1 VSAAAIPRGPLGASP
16 AAVGACCCA
25 VLAAWAIYAPG
36 DVLRGWLTAFTILVG
51 APLGALALLC
61 IGRLTGG
68 RWAKAASPLLLRAA
82 AAMPPLCLALLPIL
96 LGARLIF
103 PWAVDGNAAGKDV
116 ARLYLNIGFFDVR
129 GAAALIVMSV
139 VAVMLTLQRGGRL
152 LAGIGL
158 VLYAIAVDFT
168 SVDWMLSLAPRFSSS
183 GFGAEIAI
191 QNILLAFAMLLLTLP
206 ASRQDVVSRDLAGLT
221 LAATMGVLYMETM
234 ALIVNW
240 YGDQP
245 DRAAW
250 YLDRIAGPWLMIA
263 LGALAFGS
271 VVPIIALL
279 FAEVRRSPGAL
290 RAVGG
295 CLLFGIVLHDVWLI
309 GPGAAPPAIPAALLA
324 LGAIGGLAIGSS
336 SWLEAQRTQGETRDG
351 R

>member
-1 VSAAAIPRGPLGASP
+1 VSAAAIPRRSVAASS

-51 APLGALALLC
+51 PPLGALALLC
-61 IGRLTGG
+61 IARLTGG
-68 RWAKAASPLLLRAA
+68 RWTKAASPLLLRAV
-82 AAMPPLCLALLPIL
+82 AAMPLLCLALLPVL

-103 PWAVDGNAAGKDV
+103 PWAIDGNSAGKDV
-116 ARLYLNIGFFDVR
+116 ARFYLNIESFDVR
-129 GAAALIVMSV
+129 GVAALVILSAVS
-139 VAVMLTLQRGGRL
+139 VMLTLQRGGRL

-158 VLYAIAVDFT
+158 ILYAVAVDFT

-221 LAATMGVLYMETM
+221 LAATLGVLYMETM

-250 YLDRIAGPWLMIA
+250 YLDRGAGLWLWFA
-263 LGALAFGS
+263 LGALAFGA
-271 VVPIIALL
+271 VVPIAALL
-279 FAEVRRSPGAL
+279 FAQVRRAPAAL
-290 RAVGG
+290 RAVGA

-336 SWLEAQRTQGETRDG
+336 SWLEARRTRGETRDG